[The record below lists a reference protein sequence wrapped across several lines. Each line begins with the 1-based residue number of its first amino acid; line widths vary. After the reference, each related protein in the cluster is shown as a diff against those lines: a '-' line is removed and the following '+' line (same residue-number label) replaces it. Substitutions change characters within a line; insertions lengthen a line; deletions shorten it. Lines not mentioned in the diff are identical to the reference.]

1 MTGFTGVVWE
11 ARPAQRLAADLVEG
25 GAGATPS
32 AQAALAWG
40 CVAGV
45 LADGGLDY
53 AAILTR
59 LGTGWESATSDHA
72 FARLADF
79 ATWFTE
85 VSAAAVENAG
95 KATAQCAATTV
106 AHANMPN
113 LPEIA
118 VTKGIRDTAATM
130 GAALGAPIGGVA
142 ADAERA
148 LHDQKQRAAR
158 VMDTYE
164 AASAPLAEPWLPPR
178 LTEAVS
184 SAALAGEQMSRPP
197 AHVAPVSAPTST
209 TSPGPLLL
217 GGFAPAPQAPREKT
231 RFATTVLAGTATPS
245 AAAEAAGQPTPQRS
259 TTAMTP
265 APPVSP
271 LATVGQEPA
280 RAARSPQGAGIDAA
294 TVTQDPAGRFGD
306 GSGPTAEVIDAR
318 YRTGALDLP
327 PATSVPAVLG
337 APDTGR

>member
-25 GAGATPS
+25 GAGSAPS
-32 AQAALAWG
+32 AQATLAWG

-45 LADGGLDY
+45 LADAGLDY

-59 LGTGWESATSDHA
+59 LGTAWDSVTSDQA

-85 VSAAAVENAG
+85 TSAAAVENAG

-118 VTKGIRDTAATM
+118 VTQSIRDTAATV

-142 ADAERA
+142 ADAERS
-148 LHDQKQRAAR
+148 LHEQKQRAAR
-158 VMDTYE
+158 VMTTYE
-164 AASAPLAEPWLPPR
+164 TASAPLAEPWLQPR
-178 LTEAVS
+178 LAEVVS
-184 SAALAGEQMSRPP
+184 PTALAGEQRSRSSVN
-197 AHVAPVSAPTST
+197 VAPVSVHAATIST
-209 TSPGPLLL
+209 GPLLL
-217 GGFAPAPQAPREKT
+217 GGFAPSPPAESEKIRYT
-231 RFATTVLAGTATPS
+231 TTVLAGTTTPS
-245 AAAEAAGQPTPQRS
+245 VAAEAAGQPTPQRS
-259 TTAMTP
+259 TTAVTP

-271 LATVGQEPA
+271 LATVGTETA
-280 RAARSPQGAGIDAA
+280 RAARSPQGGSVDAVVI
-294 TVTQDPAGRFGD
+294 THGSSGRSCD
-306 GSGPTAEVIDAR
+306 ESGPTAELINAR
-318 YRTGALDLP
+318 YGTGALDLP

-337 APDTGR
+337 APDAGR